1 MDINKDY
8 YQTLGITPSAELAVI
23 KAVYKALA
31 NKYHPDKHTGN
42 KAQADAKMREINEA
56 YEVLSD
62 SAKRASYDASRN
74 KADEAEFEETDESVK
89 QAEDTLAQIIQSDW
103 TTAEKYHASLRKCVQ
118 ELEAISRTLVLP
130 FKIYVLEEKQFA
142 KADEIVSA
150 MIKDYLEGYFGKDI
164 RVLKFAKQLLVD
176 GDIAAA
182 RELNKVVRVLGSTID
197 PLSVIDRI
205 SAEYKTRAWLREQEH
220 RTRAWN
226 REKASGEEAMKLLGI
241 SYDGE
246 RYEYKGYRYE
256 NLQDAIAYA
265 KLHEQKSANANS

>member
-74 KADEAEFEETDESVK
+74 KAEEAAFEETDESVK
-89 QAEDTLAQIIQSDW
+89 RAEETLSQIIQSDW
-103 TTAEKYHASLRKCVQ
+103 ATAEKYHTSLRTFVQ

-130 FKIYVLEEKQFA
+130 FKIYVLEEQSFSRA
-142 KADEIVSA
+142 QEVAEA
-150 MIKDYLEGYFGKDI
+150 MIAKYLSSYFGSNEAI
-164 RVLKFAKQLLVD
+164 VEYAKQLLVN
-176 GDIAAA
+176 GDREAAK
-182 RELNKVVRVLGSTID
+182 ELNKVVRILGKDIVASTVIRNID
-197 PLSVIDRI
+197 
-205 SAEYKTRAWLREQEH
+205 AEFNTTSWQEEK
-220 RTRAWN
+220 A
-226 REKASGEEAMKLLGI
+226 REKARVIAEQELERVMQDVREQSEISDKAFRRFVYYGLG
-241 SYDGE
+241 
-246 RYEYKGYRYE
+246 
-256 NLQDAIAYA
+256 LFAIGIFWFII
-265 KLHEQKSANANS
+265 